1 MRQIRRIL
9 QLHFEQGLSQRL
21 IARSLGV
28 VRSTVE
34 RMMLR
39 FAASGLTWPLDV
51 SLDDAALERALY
63 LKAPNP
69 GVAKGC
75 VRPDWALAFK
85 SLERKGVTRRLLW
98 TEYRAL
104 HPDGI
109 GYSVYCEELAAY
121 LSDRE
126 LSWRRDHVPG
136 ERGYFDFA
144 GVVLRYRGDGGAERS
159 AQIFVAALG
168 WSNAIFA
175 YAYADQS
182 ALSWLDGQGRA
193 FQAFGGVPQIGVPDN
208 PRALVSKADRF
219 EPKLTQAYADF
230 ARHHG
235 ITIIPARVRK
245 PKDKASVEG
254 AVKVVTMRILAT
266 VRDRVFESLLVLNTW
281 LAESVTALNA
291 APFQKR
297 VGSRLA
303 ALNDERAHLKP
314 LNPQRFELASYLLR
328 KVARDY
334 HVDVD
339 RQYYSVP
346 YRYVGTSV
354 EVRVTLAH
362 IEVFQREERICVHP
376 RATLTQ
382 RFVTIPAH
390 MPSHHRAFNDPKVA
404 ERAAR
409 IGPATAQLIDALFL
423 QRRHPEQALRSAQGI
438 LALARDHGKAALE
451 TACAQALR
459 FDAISYSHVKRL
471 LASAAN
477 APATQA
483 PITPIASHE
492 LLRGGGYFV
501 RQNATTNQTESHHAA

>member
-1 MRQIRRIL
+1 MRQIRKIL

-34 RMMLR
+34 RMMSR
-39 FAASGLTWPLDV
+39 FTASGLTWPLDD

-63 LKAPNP
+63 IKAPNP

-98 TEYRAL
+98 TEYREL
-104 HPDGI
+104 NPDGI
-109 GYSVYCEELAAY
+109 GYSVYCDELAAY

-136 ERGYFDFA
+136 ERSYFDFA
-144 GVVLRYRGDGGAERS
+144 GVVLRYRSGDIERS

-168 WSNAIFA
+168 WSSATFA

-182 ALSWLDGQGRA
+182 ALSWLDGQTRA
-193 FQAFGGVPQIGVPDN
+193 FAAFGGVPQIGVPDN
-208 PRALVSKADRF
+208 PRALVSKPDRF
-219 EPKLTQAYADF
+219 EPKLTQAYVDF

-254 AVKVVTMRILAT
+254 AVKVVTMHILAT
-266 VRDRVFESLLVLNTW
+266 ARDRVFESLLVLNTW
-281 LAESVTALNA
+281 LAASVTALNA

-297 VGSRLA
+297 VGSRLT
-303 ALNDERAHLKP
+303 ALNDERAHLLP
-314 LNPQRFELASYLLR
+314 LNPQRFELASYLRR

-334 HVDVD
+334 HVDVH

-346 YRYVGTSV
+346 YQYVGATL

-376 RATLTQ
+376 RAAQTQ

-390 MPSHHRAFNDPKVA
+390 MPSHHRAVSDPKIA

-409 IGPATAQLIDALFL
+409 VGPATAQLIDALFL
-423 QRRHPEQALRSAQGI
+423 QRRHPEQALRSAQGV
-438 LALARDHGKAALE
+438 LALARDHGKVALE
-451 TACAQALR
+451 TACAQALT

-471 LASAAN
+471 LASAAA
-477 APATQA
+477 APATTA
-483 PITPIASHE
+483 PITPIADHE

-501 RQNATTNQTESHHAA
+501 RQNATTDQPESHHAA